1 MFDIVDWI
9 ENYIPTGM
17 VLKNKEYPTIDD
29 IMSEIGENELNQY
42 LYTKVT
48 ANSLEANDTI
58 SLSRKRSQFD
68 SIVKIPHLQGQIAQ
82 MYRQTKAFL
91 ENPQS
96 VSDNL
101 LYGKYNESSN
111 TLTPMSYMESIYKI
125 LEENR
130 GKVIYLDFGLQ
141 LVRLAWQRWNP

>member
-82 MYRQTKAFL
+82 MYRQTKAFWRIHSL
-91 ENPQS
+91 F
-96 VSDNL
+96 L
-101 LYGKYNESSN
+101 IICCMAN
-111 TLTPMSYMESIYKI
+111 TM
-125 LEENR
+125 
-130 GKVIYLDFGLQ
+130 KVQI
-141 LVRLAWQRWNP
+141 R